1 MNQRFNLSEAYDQRQ
16 PAGTNSARL
25 EASHRGVVAC
35 STFSRYSPTA
45 RTSFPQGTST
55 GIVTAMQTF
64 QMVWSVL
71 LLLALMPSLQRNQSL
86 AGPDK
91 VESSQSVPAAK
102 QLAAVRGEI
111 TKITAP
117 GKGMLLITIRP
128 AKEFQEVTVLAREND
143 LVGTAVARSGEPDLL
158 GLLSGDTRDDETITA
173 AELNVG
179 DVVSV
184 IYDPRLQNRTLEI
197 YFH

>member
-1 MNQRFNLSEAYDQRQ
+1 MRHVLAVLPDGTDRFL
-16 PAGTNSARL
+16 P
-25 EASHRGVVAC
+25 
-35 STFSRYSPTA
+35 
-45 RTSFPQGTST
+45 GTST

-64 QMVWSVL
+64 AMVWSVA

-86 AGPDK
+86 AGPDR
-91 VESSQSVPAAK
+91 VESGQSAPAAR

-117 GKGMLLITIRP
+117 SKGMLLITVRP

-143 LVGTAVARSGEPDLL
+143 LVGTAVGRSGEPDLL

-184 IYDPRLQNRTLEI
+184 IYDPRLQNRALEI
-197 YFH
+197 YLH